1 MLVGSSL
8 TLGIEALLVPVRLI
22 TCCRARASSLM
33 VSAAVRVP
41 PAVGVKVT
49 LTLQLPPGRTLES
62 HVLVSAKSAASAP
75 FTVIRLICTG
85 AALGLLR
92 RIVSGSLLVPTG
104 SCPKEREWGKSAMTG
119 MFKKRET
126 ALRVGVHAG
135 L

>member
-22 TCCRARASSLM
+22 TCCRARALSLM

-41 PAVGVKVT
+41 LAVGVKVT

-75 FTVIRLICTG
+75 FMLIRLICTG

-92 RIVSGSLLVPTG
+92 RIVSGSLLDPRD
-104 SCPKEREWGKSAMTG
+104 SCPKESTLGNSATTET
-119 MFKKRET
+119 FNKTET
-126 ALRVGVHAG
+126 ALAF
-135 L
+135 